1 MTSCY
6 ISVPSK
12 HGAVDLANELQRRGI
27 RAVFAT
33 DAAPIGASF
42 SESVASLIKSCDV
55 VLCIADDESSLSS
68 ALFEAGMAYGMGKRL
83 LFVSSYES
91 GRLPVS
97 YSEFPIIRLPLTEYK
112 EIANFVEDMIRF
124 GKPPIARKIHNFE
137 PSKPI
142 GELAS
147 EYLARLDEIIYGHIG
162 GSRQSQTRD
171 LERLIGEAIR
181 KSGVNVVSEVRSK
194 SKPDFAI
201 WSDELT
207 RIGANPLIIEVKLAL
222 ISHQSVLKETNQLLK
237 YLSNS
242 HSGLGLVIYGEGPSR
257 NQYFYDIP
265 TPILAISAKEFL
277 EKLRN
282 SGFGNVVR
290 QLRNQRV
297 HGIKE

>member
-12 HGAVDLANELQRRGI
+12 HGAVELATELERRGI

-55 VLCIADDESSLSS
+55 VLCIADDESSLGG

-83 LFVSSYES
+83 LFVSPYES

-97 YSEFPIIRLPLTEYK
+97 YSEFPIIRLPLTEYH
-112 EIANFVEDMIRF
+112 EIANYVEDLIRF
-124 GKPPIARKIHNFE
+124 GKPPVARKTHNFE

-147 EYLARLDEIIYGHIG
+147 EYLKRLDQIISGPIG
-162 GSRQSQTRD
+162 RSRQAQARE
-171 LERLIGEAIR
+171 LEKLIGQAIR
-181 KSGVNVVSEVRSK
+181 RSGVNVVSEVRSK
-194 SKPDFAI
+194 ARPDFAI

-222 ISHQSVLKETNQLLK
+222 ISHQSVVKETNQLMK
-237 YLSNS
+237 YLSSS

-257 NQYFYDIP
+257 KEYFYDIP
-265 TPILAISAKEFL
+265 APILAISAEEFL